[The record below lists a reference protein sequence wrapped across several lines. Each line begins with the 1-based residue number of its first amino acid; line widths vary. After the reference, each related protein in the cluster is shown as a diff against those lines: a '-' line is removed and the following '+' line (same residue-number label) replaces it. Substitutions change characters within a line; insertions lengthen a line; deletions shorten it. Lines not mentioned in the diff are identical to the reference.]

1 MHLTQRSIPYSRI
14 DGDQILS
21 QRQFNMDKFTTD
33 GDIPVLLMSTGVG
46 AFGLNLTAAS
56 NVFILEPQWN
66 PSVESQAV
74 GRVARL
80 GQKRPV
86 KVIRY
91 LVRRTVEVKMH
102 TQQLRKLELAQ
113 LGSQGHSNSSQ

>member
-46 AFGLNLTAAS
+46 AFG
-56 NVFILEPQWN
+56 
-66 PSVESQAV
+66 
-74 GRVARL
+74 
-80 GQKRPV
+80 
-86 KVIRY
+86 
-91 LVRRTVEVKMH
+91 
-102 TQQLRKLELAQ
+102 
-113 LGSQGHSNSSQ
+113 